1 MPINKHAYA
10 LASSITSYVI
20 LAKAQVQGVNRSW
33 PKQEDRPMLAKRAQA
48 ANQQRIAKAK

>member
-1 MPINKHAYA
+1 MPINKHSYA

-20 LAKAQVQGVNRSW
+20 LAKSQVQSMNMSW

-48 ANQQRIAKAK
+48 ANQQCIAKTK

>member
-1 MPINKHAYA
+1 MPINKHSYA
-10 LASSITSYVI
+10 LAGSITGYVI

-48 ANQQRIAKAK
+48 ANQQRIAKTK